1 MAKTYRLDPVRRFVN
16 WLMKV
21 LLPFGLVPAHI
32 YLLTVRGRK
41 SGQMHSTP
49 VQLVEHEDG
58 RWLVSPYGEVNWVGN
73 ARTAGWVIL
82 SRGRRSKKVKI
93 AELEPEESAPILRAY
108 LKQVPLTQPYFDV
121 TLRSSHEAF
130 KSEAPRHPVFRILDP
145 VDYESEVETAS

>member
-1 MAKTYRLDPVRRFVN
+1 MAKTYHLDPLRRFVN
-16 WLMKV
+16 WLTKV

-32 YLLTVRGRK
+32 YLLTTRGRK

-49 VQLVEHEDG
+49 VQLVEHEHR

-73 ARTAGWVIL
+73 ARKAGWVIL
-82 SRGRRSKKVKI
+82 SRGRQSKKVKI

-130 KSEAPRHPVFRILDP
+130 KAEAPRHPVFLILDS
-145 VDYESEVETAS
+145 VNYESEVETAS